1 VVEKSGGER
10 VRPRSEVCQRRLRIW
25 SPERSMRR
33 RLMHAVVV
41 KVTVNDVQTA
51 EKNLQ
56 EHVLPR
62 IKQMPG
68 FMTGYWTRSEGQGLS
83 MVIFQSEENARQA
96 ADQVQANMP
105 PGDAV
110 TFESA
115 EVREVVAQA

>member
-1 VVEKSGGER
+1 MTSKR
-10 VRPRSEVCQRRLRIW
+10 
-25 SPERSMRR
+25 
-33 RLMHAVVV
+33 HAWIH
-41 KVTVNDVQTA
+41 DW
-51 EKNLQ
+51 L
-56 EHVLPR
+56 L
-62 IKQMPG
+62 
-68 FMTGYWTRSEGQGLS
+68 TRSKGQGLS

>member
-1 VVEKSGGER
+1 
-10 VRPRSEVCQRRLRIW
+10 
-25 SPERSMRR
+25 MRR